1 MRSERVYDLYAA
13 ALECNRDEFEALGRS
28 LHRGASK
35 GQRTE
40 ISRFHSNPEGQWVWG
55 RPARDAPARDAP
67 ARGGLRRCSASW
79 LLAAHCAARPAPRIP
94 SLAGRPAKSLSRRE
108 EIVNRF

>member
-35 GQRTE
+35 GQPTE
-40 ISRFHSNPEGQWVWG
+40 IARFHSNPLGQWVWG
-55 RPARDAPARDAP
+55 RPVRGARLGAVCGVTNHRNSMAIA
-67 ARGGLRRCSASW
+67 AVLRR
-79 LLAAHCAARPAPRIP
+79 
-94 SLAGRPAKSLSRRE
+94 
-108 EIVNRF
+108 